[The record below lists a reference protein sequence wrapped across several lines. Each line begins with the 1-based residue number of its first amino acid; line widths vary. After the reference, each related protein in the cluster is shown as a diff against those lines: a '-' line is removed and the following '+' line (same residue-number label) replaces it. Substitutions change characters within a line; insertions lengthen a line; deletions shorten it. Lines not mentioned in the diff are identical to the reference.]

1 MERLEWNKILDRY
14 LTSNTMES
22 EAYELLDDNQKLVI
36 QEVKKASKRI
46 NKTNETKTYE
56 NR

>member
-1 MERLEWNKILDRY
+1 
-14 LTSNTMES
+14 MES